1 MAFSRALTQKRKAET
16 DTPVQPAFGGLRQ
29 HRTTKA
35 PRSGW
40 NPHGCG
46 VLGRCA

>member
-1 MAFSRALTQKRKAET
+1 MAFLRALTQKRKAGP
-16 DTPVQPAFGGLRQ
+16 DTLVQPAFGGLRQ

-40 NPHGCG
+40 NPHGCW
-46 VLGRCA
+46 VLGRYA